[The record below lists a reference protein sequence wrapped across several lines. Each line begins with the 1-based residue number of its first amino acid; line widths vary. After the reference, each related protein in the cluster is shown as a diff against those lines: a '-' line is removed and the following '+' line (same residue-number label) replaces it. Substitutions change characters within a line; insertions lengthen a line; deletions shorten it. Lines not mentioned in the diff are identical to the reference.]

1 MDALPSATGTDVAN
15 TGVTDLEAK
24 RHMDDV
30 GDVSDTATNAVD
42 GDNDSTQ
49 PNVVPQESTA
59 VDDKDSTKP
68 DTVPQ
73 EHAADDANGPLQ
85 PAEGASVD
93 AVRTD
98 HEGTTYGS
106 EVPHQPMAHDDA
118 QEHAADDANGSLQS
132 AEGASVDAV
141 RTDHEGTTYGSEV
154 PHQPMA
160 HDDAQEHAADDA
172 NGSLQSAEGASVDAV
187 RTDHEGTTY
196 GSEVPHQP
204 MAHDDVGFDTPQGQ
218 SQPQELETTME
229 QELESAIEE
238 LVGDINNTANTDAC
252 GVKTLVDAH
261 RALDLQNKFG
271 NTGVGRKDNHR
282 QLTDK

>member
-106 EVPHQPMAHDDA
+106 EVPHQPMAHDD
-118 QEHAADDANGSLQS
+118 
-132 AEGASVDAV
+132 
-141 RTDHEGTTYGSEV
+141 
-154 PHQPMA
+154 
-160 HDDAQEHAADDA
+160 
-172 NGSLQSAEGASVDAV
+172 
-187 RTDHEGTTY
+187 
-196 GSEVPHQP
+196 
-204 MAHDDVGFDTPQGQ
+204 VGFDTPQGQ

-261 RALDLQNKFG
+261 RALYLQNKFG